1 MSVFRYPTYKIRI
14 APDSQKTQGLQA
26 GDIIRR
32 QYAERERTV
41 YSLMCVTETGTE
53 LVGDKDAPY
62 FIGALLDGDE
72 PQGGEL
78 LDFVRITNLFDTARS
93 GALYLT
99 ASDSDSPYMDVIDGM
114 ATERSLCYPVMDG
127 GMAGVPDKS
136 RYAVYGSMLQT
147 EYLDADSEATR
158 IVRIIRNAEPAG
170 NASFGLMLTL
180 EEPVGYPERLLVSFK
195 VRSSKTSGS
204 VPIRFGYTNREKTD
218 AEDEIS
224 IGREWK
230 YKLWVIT
237 VDYPAQYSRSLFLD
251 LTSSLASEGDWC
263 EVADL
268 NIVRLASVSA
278 FSEASKARVGKVSGI
293 IDPVFGMLDGYGAY
307 FQNLYATRNVNIAG
321 TLTAGDEN
329 GFSSTFYVGKIHK
342 NVIPDS
348 LSCRFSHS
356 EELDETSPAGLGR
369 CVRIAGDSL
378 LGAQSAAWRE
388 AHTGVCYCFSVWIK
402 AEDTAAIRFYQDEHL
417 VGDRTVAA
425 GKGWVRYNVP
435 FLIRGSDSPV
445 MCLGIAASVPLS
457 LSAPQLEAGRNVT
470 PYQATDEALSYT
482 DDYGAWFNKGGIG
495 GTIQNPLLRLNEDG
509 SIVSRDGS
517 FVIHP
522 DGTGHFAS
530 GRFKWG
536 KDTIELR
543 DVTIRWEDLDEEA
556 QELLKPRS
564 VSLTGGTA
572 FHFKDELSGAC
583 EPENIP
589 LVATEYNFEPESRQ
603 WEYLAVDGIWKD
615 AGCNAAVFEMT
626 PPFHGWEGRDVLTL
640 RYTATYRNEK
650 ISATHTFFKL
660 YDGSPSYT
668 VYVESENGTTFRNG
682 IVSTVLR
689 ARVYRGGEEIT
700 SLIPDGNFRWIRT
713 SRDTESD
720 RIWNAAPR
728 YGREI
733 EITGGDVWCKAF
745 FDCEV
750 NISTTLQ

>member
-425 GKGWVRYNVP
+425 GKG
-435 FLIRGSDSPV
+435 G
-445 MCLGIAASVPLS
+445 PL
-457 LSAPQLEAGRNVT
+457 
-470 PYQATDEALSYT
+470 
-482 DDYGAWFNKGGIG
+482 
-495 GTIQNPLLRLNEDG
+495 
-509 SIVSRDGS
+509 
-517 FVIHP
+517 
-522 DGTGHFAS
+522 
-530 GRFKWG
+530 
-536 KDTIELR
+536 
-543 DVTIRWEDLDEEA
+543 
-556 QELLKPRS
+556 
-564 VSLTGGTA
+564 
-572 FHFKDELSGAC
+572 
-583 EPENIP
+583 
-589 LVATEYNFEPESRQ
+589 
-603 WEYLAVDGIWKD
+603 
-615 AGCNAAVFEMT
+615 
-626 PPFHGWEGRDVLTL
+626 
-640 RYTATYRNEK
+640 
-650 ISATHTFFKL
+650 
-660 YDGSPSYT
+660 
-668 VYVESENGTTFRNG
+668 
-682 IVSTVLR
+682 
-689 ARVYRGGEEIT
+689 
-700 SLIPDGNFRWIRT
+700 
-713 SRDTESD
+713 
-720 RIWNAAPR
+720 
-728 YGREI
+728 
-733 EITGGDVWCKAF
+733 
-745 FDCEV
+745 
-750 NISTTLQ
+750 

>member
-14 APDSQKTQGLQA
+14 APDSQKIQGLQA

-53 LVGDKDAPY
+53 LVGDRDAPY
-62 FIGALLDGDE
+62 FVGALLNE
-72 PQGGEL
+72 TPQGGEL
-78 LDFVRITNLFDTARS
+78 LDFVRVTNLFDTARS

-99 ASDSDSPYMDVIDGM
+99 ASDSDSPYMVCIDGM
-114 ATERSLCYPVMDG
+114 ATRRSLCYPVMDG

-147 EYLDADSEATR
+147 EYPDAVSEATR

-170 NASFGLMLTL
+170 NASYGLILTL
-180 EEPVGYPERLLVSFK
+180 EEPVGHPERLLVSFK
-195 VRSSKTSGS
+195 ARSSKASDS

-218 AEDEIS
+218 AEDVIS
-224 IGREWK
+224 IDREWK

-251 LTSSLASEGDWC
+251 LTSSLTAEGDWC
-263 EVADL
+263 ETADL

-293 IDPVFGMLDGYGAY
+293 INPVFGILDGYGAY

-321 TLTAGDEN
+321 TLYRRRWER
-329 GFSSTFYVGKIHK
+329 FLRSTVVMWAKSIR

-369 CVRIAGDSL
+369 CIRITEESL
-378 LGAQSAAWRE
+378 LTMQSAAWRE
-388 AHTGVCYCFSVWIK
+388 ANAGICYCFSVWIK
-402 AEDTAAIRFYQDEHL
+402 TEETATIRFYQDEHL
-417 VGDRTVAA
+417 VGERTTTA
-425 GKGWVRYNVP
+425 GKGSIRHSIP
-435 FLIRGSDSPV
+435 FPIRKSDSPV
-445 MCLGIAASVPLS
+445 MYLGIAASAPLS
-457 LSAPQLEAGRNVT
+457 LSAPQLEAGKNVT

-482 DDYGAWFNKGGIG
+482 DDYGAWFDKGGIG

-509 SIVSRDGS
+509 SIASRNSS
-517 FVIHP
+517 FVINP

-556 QELLKPRS
+556 QELLKRRS

-572 FHFKDELSGAC
+572 FHFTDGLSGAC
-583 EPENIP
+583 QPENIP

-603 WEYLAVDGIWKD
+603 WEYLAADGIWKD

-626 PPFHGWEGRDVLTL
+626 PPFHGWEGR
-640 RYTATYRNEK
+640 
-650 ISATHTFFKL
+650 
-660 YDGSPSYT
+660 
-668 VYVESENGTTFRNG
+668 
-682 IVSTVLR
+682 R
-689 ARVYRGGEEIT
+689 ADPPLHGN
-700 SLIPDGNFRWIRT
+700 IP
-713 SRDTESD
+713 
-720 RIWNAAPR
+720 
-728 YGREI
+728 
-733 EITGGDVWCKAF
+733 
-745 FDCEV
+745 
-750 NISTTLQ
+750 Q